1 MGDAGFFKDQRFGD
15 KQKKLLKSMKFPKL
29 FDKKVDVK
37 KVNMTVI
44 RPWVT
49 ARVVEMVGFEDDVL
63 IEFVFNLLE
72 ADKVDPRAMQIEIS
86 GFLEGNAPSFMKDLW
101 GLLVSAQSTIGG
113 IPQQFLDQKKAEII
127 KKRVKNE
134 CFRSLLSVCLISS
147 ILGKIK
153 FRQRMRRSGP
163 DLRRNMP
170 RRQQSGPSAKLHV
183 RKTCPPARQQKR
195 GVVAKVGVIAGLD
208 LAAHLAALTA
218 PPEDMPI
225 PGTVMT
231 EGAEAAMSALFMI
244 EIGARIGGTMTAAA
258 TSIIMPLQGAGHETP
273 ESVIA
278 RRNRIVTEI
287 GLAMNGVGQIEHERR
302 QVRRVI
308 QVIVAYAGGDPKAGA
323 ETRLQAVGVGLIRP
337 GRQAQ
342 AAHTRA
348 TRDPTQDHQCRTL
361 TRART
366 LIRAQIRADP
376 GPHRRVDPKPA
387 MLSAGE
393 RRSCL
398 PLTRGHS
405 QLPVLLRRR
414 ITPRDDGASGPGTVS
429 CAAAFTAAIR
439 ASIYT
444 SFCKLDV

>member
-1 MGDAGFFKDQRFGD
+1 MGDAGFFKGTSAEQDQRFGD

-127 KKRVKNE
+127 KKRAE
-134 CFRSLLSVCLISS
+134 DEEIR
-147 ILGKIK
+147 
-153 FRQRMRRSGP
+153 
-163 DLRRNMP
+163 
-170 RRQQSGPSAKLHV
+170 AKLEAQHAKEATE
-183 RKTCPPARQQKR
+183 RAERQ
-195 GVVAKVGVIAGLD
+195 AAPELD
-208 LAAHLAALTA
+208 LAAHLEALTA
-218 PPEDMPI
+218 PLGDMPI

-231 EGAEAAMSALFMI
+231 ERAEAAMSALFMI

-258 TSIIMPLQGAGHETP
+258 TSIIMPLQGALHETP

-278 RRNRIVTEI
+278 KRNRIVTEI

-323 ETRLQAVGVGLIRP
+323 ETRLQAIQVP
-337 GRQAQ
+337 
-342 AAHTRA
+342 
-348 TRDPTQDHQCRTL
+348 
-361 TRART
+361 
-366 LIRAQIRADP
+366 
-376 GPHRRVDPKPA
+376 
-387 MLSAGE
+387 
-393 RRSCL
+393 
-398 PLTRGHS
+398 
-405 QLPVLLRRR
+405 
-414 ITPRDDGASGPGTVS
+414 
-429 CAAAFTAAIR
+429 TAA
-439 ASIYT
+439 ST
-444 SFCKLDV
+444 PSPQC

>member
-1 MGDAGFFKDQRFGD
+1 MGDAGFFKGTSAEQDQRFGD

-127 KKRVKNE
+127 KKRAEDEEIRARLEAQHAKE
-134 CFRSLLSVCLISS
+134 ATERAE
-147 ILGKIK
+147 
-153 FRQRMRRSGP
+153 RQ
-163 DLRRNMP
+163 
-170 RRQQSGPSAKLHV
+170 
-183 RKTCPPARQQKR
+183 
-195 GVVAKVGVIAGLD
+195 
-208 LAAHLAALTA
+208 AAPHLAALTA

-376 GPHRRVDPKPA
+376 A
-387 MLSAGE
+387 NCQFYYA
-393 RRSCL
+393 
-398 PLTRGHS
+398 
-405 QLPVLLRRR
+405 
-414 ITPRDDGASGPGTVS
+414 GASHRVTTVHQGL
-429 CAAAFTAAIR
+429 AP
-439 ASIYT
+439 
-444 SFCKLDV
+444 

>member
-127 KKRVKNE
+127 KKRAE
-134 CFRSLLSVCLISS
+134 DEEIR
-147 ILGKIK
+147 
-153 FRQRMRRSGP
+153 
-163 DLRRNMP
+163 
-170 RRQQSGPSAKLHV
+170 AKLEAQHAKEATE
-183 RKTCPPARQQKR
+183 RAERQ
-195 GVVAKVGVIAGLD
+195 
-208 LAAHLAALTA
+208 AAPLTA
-218 PPEDMPI
+218 LGDMPI

-231 EGAEAAMSALFMI
+231 ERAEAAMSAPFMI

-258 TSIIMPLQGAGHETP
+258 TSIIMPLQGARHETP

-287 GLAMNGVGQIEHERR
+287 GLAMNGVGQIEHGRR

-323 ETRLQAVGVGLIRP
+323 ETRLQAIQVP
-337 GRQAQ
+337 
-342 AAHTRA
+342 
-348 TRDPTQDHQCRTL
+348 
-361 TRART
+361 
-366 LIRAQIRADP
+366 
-376 GPHRRVDPKPA
+376 
-387 MLSAGE
+387 
-393 RRSCL
+393 
-398 PLTRGHS
+398 
-405 QLPVLLRRR
+405 
-414 ITPRDDGASGPGTVS
+414 
-429 CAAAFTAAIR
+429 TAA
-439 ASIYT
+439 ST
-444 SFCKLDV
+444 PSPQC